1 MDLKS
6 LFYPESVAVIGAS
19 ADTTKIGYQIV
30 RNLKEGGYRG
40 KVYPVNRKGGNI
52 LGYTVYPSIGDVPDK
67 VDLAIIS
74 VPAEHTPEAAEE
86 CGKKGVFGIIVVASG
101 FSEVGRKDLEDQ
113 LVSVCRK
120 YNMRLLGPN
129 VVGLMNNVVKLNASF
144 APYLPYP
151 GTIGMV
157 SQSGALIVGLDAMTW
172 SNKTGT
178 SFLISIG
185 NMADLDF
192 SDLVSFLADDEN
204 VSCISLY
211 TEGLKEGRK
220 FIDTARAIK
229 KPIVMLK
236 SGISKHGS
244 VAAASHTGSLAGS
257 HRVYDGALK
266 QAGVVRANSI
276 EELFDLSLT
285 LSLQPP
291 MAGDNLM
298 VVTNGGGI
306 GVLATDQ
313 AELSGIPLQT
323 PPDDLQAKIRQVIPS
338 FGSTKNP
345 IDMSAM
351 ATPEIYADT
360 LKTVMEDERVDGLVV
375 LYCEVANLDP
385 SDAAKG
391 IINGILS
398 SKRKIPVVAGFV
410 GGDHSKNAALY
421 LIKNGIPTF
430 DSPDKAVKAM
440 AALRNHKR
448 MNDLICLGPARP
460 VDLKR
465 DGVGEKLKKYATAGI
480 KSLNEL
486 ESKEIFASYGIKVNR
501 TELAKSKDELK
512 NIIKDFKYPVVLKI
526 QSPDIVH
533 KTDVGGV
540 IVNVKSEDEAL
551 KAFDTIISNVKKNA
565 PQAKID
571 GVVVEEM
578 LKGDLETII
587 GTVNDPTFGPTVMF
601 GLGGTAVEVLE
612 DVSFRVAPV
621 CSKEAYDM
629 IHDTVAGKMMQ
640 RFRGRG
646 PLDIDA
652 VVDQIVRFSWLAYDH
667 PEIEGID
674 ANPMIVNEHG
684 ATVVDARI
692 MLSTTH
698 H

>member
-19 ADTTKIGYQIV
+19 ADKTKIGYQIV
-30 RNLKEGGYRG
+30 RNLKEGGYQG

-113 LVSVCRK
+113 LVEVCRK

-129 VVGLMNNVVKLNASF
+129 VVGLMNNVLKLNASF

-185 NMADLDF
+185 NIADLDF
-192 SDLVSFLADDEN
+192 SDLVSFLAEDNN

-211 TEGLKEGRK
+211 TEGLKAGRR
-220 FIDTARAIK
+220 FIDTARSIK

-291 MAGDNLM
+291 MGGDNLM

-323 PPDDLQAKIRQVIPS
+323 PSDDLQAKIRQVIPS

-360 LKTVMEDERVDGLVV
+360 IKTVMEDDSVDGLVV

-391 IINGILS
+391 IINGVLS
-398 SKRKIPVVAGFV
+398 SNRKIPVVAGFV
-410 GGDHSKNAALY
+410 GGEHSKNASLY

-448 MNDLICLGPARP
+448 MNDLICLGPA
-460 VDLKR
+460 
-465 DGVGEKLKKYATAGI
+465 
-480 KSLNEL
+480 
-486 ESKEIFASYGIKVNR
+486 
-501 TELAKSKDELK
+501 
-512 NIIKDFKYPVVLKI
+512 
-526 QSPDIVH
+526 
-533 KTDVGGV
+533 
-540 IVNVKSEDEAL
+540 
-551 KAFDTIISNVKKNA
+551 
-565 PQAKID
+565 
-571 GVVVEEM
+571 
-578 LKGDLETII
+578 
-587 GTVNDPTFGPTVMF
+587 
-601 GLGGTAVEVLE
+601 
-612 DVSFRVAPV
+612 
-621 CSKEAYDM
+621 
-629 IHDTVAGKMMQ
+629 
-640 RFRGRG
+640 
-646 PLDIDA
+646 
-652 VVDQIVRFSWLAYDH
+652 
-667 PEIEGID
+667 
-674 ANPMIVNEHG
+674 
-684 ATVVDARI
+684 
-692 MLSTTH
+692 
-698 H
+698 